1 VKGRWSNDVGTKI
14 SKNDIVE
21 IIAGEDV
28 GKTGRVVK
36 VFPRTNQLLVE
47 GINYVKRHTRP
58 TAQNQQGGILEKEAP
73 VHVSNVRI
81 WCPRCE
87 KGVKMAP
94 RVLSD
99 GTKARVC
106 RSCGEI
112 IEQKR

>member
-1 VKGRWSNDVGTKI
+1 MATRI
-14 SKNDIVE
+14 MKNDTVVMIT
-21 IIAGEDV
+21 GDDV

-36 VFPRTNQLLVE
+36 VYPKTKRLLIE
-47 GINYVKRHTRP
+47 GINYVKRHQRP
-58 TAQNQQGGILEKEAP
+58 TQQNQQGGIVEQEAP
-73 VHVSNVRI
+73 VHISNVRI

-87 KGVKMAP
+87 HGVRMAP